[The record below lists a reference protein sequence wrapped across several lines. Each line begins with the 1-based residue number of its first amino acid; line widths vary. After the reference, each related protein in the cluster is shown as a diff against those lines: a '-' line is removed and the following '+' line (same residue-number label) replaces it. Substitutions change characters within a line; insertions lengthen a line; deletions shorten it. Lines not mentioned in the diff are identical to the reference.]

1 MITFA
6 MWLFVLP
13 VAVSGVREIPYITAH
28 YGENGQEVYKMKLS
42 YPSIKIYEPDQYFCY
57 TRYLEELDEVY
68 VLSTLIEINH
78 EYVHHAALSFCEELE
93 DYASHRPWECS
104 TSRKYCKGG
113 AVGVLTFDDY
123 SKPEDGLMTF
133 PKDVSLKVGFSTIM
147 KHITFEMHS
156 KAAVTDFQYPLLNVT
171 LTFTKTPTKYNYQ
184 THLLLTDGFIPANSE
199 KGYFAEIACSWSKP
213 DVVAFA
219 VQLHTHHYGY
229 MAEMYRV
236 RNGTWTLMASQLT
249 QGKSKV
255 LLPVPGGAIDVR
267 RGDVLAAKCLYIT
280 KDNKIVRFGES
291 DGQEMCNVDIH
302 FGYEF
307 RYEDI
312 FKRSSACMTQLP
324 EFSLCDHEATSG
336 ICGDNNKIDM

>member
-1 MITFA
+1 
-6 MWLFVLP
+6 MWLFVLI
-13 VAVSGVREIPYITAH
+13 VAV
-28 YGENGQEVYKMKLS
+28 
-42 YPSIKIYEPDQYFCY
+42 
-57 TRYLEELDEVY
+57 
-68 VLSTLIEINH
+68 STLIEINH

-156 KAAVTDFQYPLLNVT
+156 KAVVT
-171 LTFTKTPTKYNYQ
+171 
-184 THLLLTDGFIPANSE
+184 
-199 KGYFAEIACSWSKP
+199 GYFAEIACSWSKP
-213 DVVAFA
+213 AVVAFA

-229 MAEMYRV
+229 LAEMYRV